1 MCRGRIIALSSNE
14 LGFMKKGQRSLW
26 FYLSTFIVTY
36 ALMQTG
42 TNILVFH
49 FGVKSAL
56 NLLAELG
63 VPVLSV
69 AGLYVHKE
77 KKAPA
82 GSQYWA
88 LFIGSL
94 TCSIPI
100 SMVAKHIVLKGSLA
114 GDLAG
119 PFQATPNN
127 EMGLLFIIDLVIRA
141 LAFGLGYGFCARFIF
156 DAMQKYRDTNQHR

>member
-1 MCRGRIIALSSNE
+1 
-14 LGFMKKGQRSLW
+14 MKKVQRSLW
-26 FYLSTFIVTY
+26 FYLSTFIVAY
-36 ALMQTG
+36 ALMQTA

-49 FGVKSAL
+49 YGIKSAL
-56 NLLAELG
+56 SVLAELG
-63 VPVLSV
+63 VPVLIV

-88 LFIGSL
+88 LFVGSL

-100 SMVAKHIVLKGSLA
+100 SMVAKNIVLTGSVA

-119 PFQATPNN
+119 PFQAMQYNA
-127 EMGLLFIIDLVIRA
+127 MGLLFIIDLVIRA

-156 DAMQKYRDTNQHR
+156 DAMQKTRDTT